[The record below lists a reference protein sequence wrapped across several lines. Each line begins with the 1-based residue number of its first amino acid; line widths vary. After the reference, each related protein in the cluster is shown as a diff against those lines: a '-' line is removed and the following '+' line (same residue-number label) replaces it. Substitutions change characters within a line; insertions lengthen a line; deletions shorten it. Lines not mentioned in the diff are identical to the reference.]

1 METSIF
7 WTDRETAVIS
17 TDEPKWHRKIRKL
30 KEEYPD
36 KVRIKNEPENNDG
49 NMVAEFPVIWSRIM
63 PKKTVVLSDEQIA
76 VRTERL
82 RNLNEKRR
90 DNLVN
95 QNISE

>member
-36 KVRIKNEPENNDG
+36 KVRIKNEPETNDG
-49 NMVAEFPVIWSRIM
+49 NMVAEFPVIWSRIT

-76 VRTERL
+76 VRKERL

-95 QNISE
+95 QNTAE